1 MPHAGREV
9 KTVAVD
15 INGPSPCPSYN
26 PVAAP
31 IAKSLEKPRNPAAPS
46 LHLVAARRTAVVNV
60 DVVARR
66 VLAEFEEMP
75 GMALTVRQASRL
87 FGLEESVCRTVLDAL
102 IDLAY
107 LRETRAGVVT
117 LGARV
122 AA

>member
-1 MPHAGREV
+1 
-9 KTVAVD
+9 
-15 INGPSPCPSYN
+15 
-26 PVAAP
+26 
-31 IAKSLEKPRNPAAPS
+31 
-46 LHLVAARRTAVVNV
+46 VVNV

-75 GMALTVRQASRL
+75 GMALTIRQASRL

-107 LRETRAGVVT
+107 LREIRAGVVT
-117 LGARV
+117 LGSRV

>member
-1 MPHAGREV
+1 
-9 KTVAVD
+9 
-15 INGPSPCPSYN
+15 
-26 PVAAP
+26 
-31 IAKSLEKPRNPAAPS
+31 
-46 LHLVAARRTAVVNV
+46 VVNV
-60 DVVARR
+60 DVAARR

-87 FGLEESVCRTVLDAL
+87 FGLEERFCRTVLDAL

-117 LGARV
+117 LGTRV

>member
-1 MPHAGREV
+1 MNA
-9 KTVAVD
+9 
-15 INGPSPCPSYN
+15 
-26 PVAAP
+26 
-31 IAKSLEKPRNPAAPS
+31 
-46 LHLVAARRTAVVNV
+46 

-87 FGLEESVCRTVLDAL
+87 FGLDEKVCQMVLDAL

-107 LRETRAGVVT
+107 LREIRDGVVT
-117 LGARV
+117 LGSRV

>member
-1 MPHAGREV
+1 MA
-9 KTVAVD
+9 
-15 INGPSPCPSYN
+15 
-26 PVAAP
+26 
-31 IAKSLEKPRNPAAPS
+31 
-46 LHLVAARRTAVVNV
+46 NV

-87 FGLEESVCRTVLDAL
+87 FGLEEKDCRRVLDAL
-102 IDLAY
+102 IDRAY

-117 LGARV
+117 LGTRV

>member
-1 MPHAGREV
+1 
-9 KTVAVD
+9 
-15 INGPSPCPSYN
+15 
-26 PVAAP
+26 
-31 IAKSLEKPRNPAAPS
+31 
-46 LHLVAARRTAVVNV
+46 VVNV

-75 GMALTVRQASRL
+75 GMALTVRQAARL
-87 FGLEESVCRTVLDAL
+87 FGLEESLCRTVLDAL

-107 LRETRAGVVT
+107 LREARAGVVT

>member
-1 MPHAGREV
+1 VV
-9 KTVAVD
+9 KVD
-15 INGPSPCPSYN
+15 I
-26 PVAAP
+26 
-31 IAKSLEKPRNPAAPS
+31 
-46 LHLVAARRTAVVNV
+46 
-60 DVVARR
+60 VARR

-87 FGLEESVCRTVLDAL
+87 FGLEEAVCRTVLDAL

-117 LGARV
+117 LGSRV